1 MRFQAGALATL
12 GLLVVLTHTPSTWTQ
27 PASDQTAEVEKLDR
41 ELSAAG
47 VRGDVD
53 ATARLVADTAV
64 FVHETGKT
72 TTKADLLAF
81 MKSADYKLESEN
93 FDDIH
98 SAQFGDTVVVWG
110 RVTSQATYKQ
120 KAVHSTYD
128 FTVFWQMLNGH
139 WQQVFSR
146 STPVGMPL

>member
-12 GLLVVLTHTPSTWTQ
+12 GLLAVMIHAPSVGQQ
-27 PASDQTAEVEKLDR
+27 PASDQAAEVEKLDR

-47 VRGDVD
+47 VRGDVV
-53 ATARLVADTAV
+53 ATARLVADEAV
-64 FVHETGKT
+64 FVQESGKT

-98 SAQFGDTVVVWG
+98 SSQFGDTVVLWG

-120 KAVHSTYD
+120 KAVHATFD
-128 FTVFWQMLNGH
+128 FTDVWQRHNGH
-139 WQQVFSR
+139 WQQVFTR
-146 STPVGMPL
+146 GTPAGKP